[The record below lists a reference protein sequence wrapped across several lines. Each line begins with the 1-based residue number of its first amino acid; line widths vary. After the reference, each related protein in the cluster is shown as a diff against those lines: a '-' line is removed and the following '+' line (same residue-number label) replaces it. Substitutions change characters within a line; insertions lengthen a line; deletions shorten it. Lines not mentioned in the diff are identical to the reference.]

1 MKKRSLIIA
10 GLITACSLIASMDSI
25 AATTDSTHVW
35 TGVWQM
41 TSPGKPGGSITLA
54 DDGGALAGVIVFN
67 VMNRETG
74 QRIAIET
81 RTMVNPH
88 VQGDALVFQ
97 VRRILK
103 PHLEGDPQGSE
114 DASDP
119 TDIVDMTMARS
130 TDGKAI
136 LTCPKCGASQP
147 MELVKQQ

>member
-10 GLITACSLIASMDSI
+10 GFIAACSLIGSKGSI
-25 AATTDSTHVW
+25 MAATDSTRAW

-41 TSPGKPGGSITLA
+41 TSPGKPGGMITLA
-54 DDGGALAGVIVFN
+54 EENGSLTGVIVFN
-67 VMNRETG
+67 VLNRETG

-97 VRRILK
+97 VKRILK
-103 PHLEGDPQGSE
+103 PHLKGDPPAS

-119 TDIVDMTMARS
+119 TDVVDMTVTPS
-130 TDGKAI
+130 TDGKAM
-136 LTCPKCGASQP
+136 LTCVKCGTASP
-147 MELVKQQ
+147 MELVRQQ